1 MRKEITLIMK
11 EILAYG
17 IRRNETKQLVINET
31 KRNKYCNL
39 WTHRC
44 TKLTLRVCYV
54 NEPSHKRVGFAL
66 QTTVETLNEK
76 YSTEISE
83 P

>member
-39 WTHRC
+39 
-44 TKLTLRVCYV
+44 
-54 NEPSHKRVGFAL
+54 
-66 QTTVETLNEK
+66 
-76 YSTEISE
+76 
-83 P
+83 